1 MTARALAFL
10 TWAAVAASAMFW
22 GLRLFV
28 SAPPAPANAMAV
40 STQSVAANDFSRLLG
55 RAPTVAT
62 AAVQPDAASRF
73 RLVGVVA
80 PKSLAEGTSEGLAL
94 ISIDGKPPR
103 HYRVGTSVEGET
115 TLLGVSARGAELG
128 PSGGPAT
135 ITLNL
140 PAPPSAATGVLP
152 GIGQGVGVNAS
163 SPVVQVPESGTRP
176 PPVPAPPQQEAMPR

>member
-10 TWAAVAASAMFW
+10 TWAVFAASAMFW

-28 SAPPAPANAMAV
+28 SAPSAPGNAVAV
-40 STQSVAANDFSRLLG
+40 STQNVAVNDFSRLLG
-55 RAPTVAT
+55 RAPTVA
-62 AAVQPDAASRF
+62 AAPPPEAASRF
-73 RLVGVVA
+73 KLVGVVA
-80 PKSLAEGTSEGLAL
+80 PRSLAEGTSEGLAL
-94 ISIDGKPPR
+94 ISIDGKPAR
-103 HYRVGTSVEGET
+103 HYRVGSPVEGEM

-152 GIGQGVGVNAS
+152 GVMQGPATVA
-163 SPVVQVPESGTRP
+163 P
-176 PPVPAPPQQEAMPR
+176 PPPAGMPAQEPIPR